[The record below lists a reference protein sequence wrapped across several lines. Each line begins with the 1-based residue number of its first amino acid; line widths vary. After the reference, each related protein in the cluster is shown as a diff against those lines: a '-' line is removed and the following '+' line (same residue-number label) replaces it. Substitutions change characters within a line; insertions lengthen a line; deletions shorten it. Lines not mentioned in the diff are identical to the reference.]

1 MQDPQLYKKLVQRY
15 LDNTATAE
23 ELELF
28 FRLLQQ
34 GQLDGLLE
42 EAALNNAR
50 QPATPVVAMTGNKRR
65 RRGSFTR
72 YVVAASVVLAVAT
85 LATFYLTRNAG
96 AEKPVARLTTTPQA
110 APGTKK
116 ATLLLSNGTS
126 VALGANNQT
135 IRDGQTAISAQDNN
149 LVYEAAS
156 NTIAVVYN
164 TIATPKGGEYKVTL
178 PDGTKVWLNAET
190 SLRYPTTFT
199 GPERT
204 VELTGEAYFEVAKN
218 AAQPFIVR
226 SGQATVRV
234 LGTHFNMM
242 AYKDEPFTKT
252 TLAEGSVAMSGNG
265 EQMIL
270 KPGQGGIVSN
280 GSNSVS
286 VAAADVDLD
295 LAWKNGQF
303 YFNKTELSAIMKQLA
318 RWYDL
323 DIRYAGQVPAK
334 RFVGKISRYTN
345 LSEVLDVLRLSGVKF
360 SMTNKTLI
368 VEE

>member
-15 LDNTATAE
+15 LNNTATAE

-28 FRLLQQ
+28 FHLLQQ
-34 GQLDGLLE
+34 GALDGLLE
-42 EAALNNAR
+42 EASLKDAG
-50 QPATPVVAMTGNKRR
+50 QPATPVVPMAGNIQRR
-65 RRGSFTR
+65 SRAFIR
-72 YVVAASVVLAVAT
+72 YVVAASLVLALAT
-85 LATFYLTRNAG
+85 LASLYLTRNAG
-96 AEKPVARLTTTPQA
+96 AEKPVAQVTTAPQA
-110 APGTKK
+110 EPGTKK
-116 ATLLLSNGTS
+116 ATLVLSNGTS

-135 IRDGQTAISAQDNN
+135 IRDGQTAISAQNNN
-149 LVYEAAS
+149 LVYEAA
-156 NTIAVVYN
+156 TN
-164 TIATPKGGEYKVTL
+164 TIATPKGGEYQVTL

-190 SLRYPTTFT
+190 SLRYPTIFT

-204 VELTGEAYFEVAKN
+204 VDLTGEAYFEVAKN

-226 SGQATVRV
+226 SGQATVKV
-234 LGTHFNMM
+234 LGTHFNIM

-252 TLAEGSVAMSGNG
+252 TLAEGSVAMAGNG
-265 EQMIL
+265 AQVIL
-270 KPGQGGIVSN
+270 KPGQGGIISD

-323 DIRYAGQVPAK
+323 EIRYAGQIPAK